1 MGKQK
6 QIGGTTFLEKVLYGL
21 GDVGV
26 HARGD
31 AVLYV
36 VGEGVGRHRDDGDG
50 LAERVS
56 AAADGLR
63 RLVAVHVRH
72 LNVHQDGVVF
82 AGLDLSLI
90 HI

>member
-1 MGKQK
+1 MNASRKRSSACCGFGGGKK
-6 QIGGTTFLEKVLYGL
+6 PSHRLFEDGHVDGL

-63 RLVAVHVRH
+63 RLVAVHVRR
-72 LNVHQDGVVF
+72 LNVH
-82 AGLDLSLI
+82 
-90 HI
+90 